1 MSKIYQIFLTCGLVV
16 TAAPAFAKQDYAR
29 LQQQVLANDAILQSL
44 QQSQS
49 AYDVNQQYA
58 GRLNNPTFNVEL
70 DNLGNSKLKELDG
83 PTTMIGLSQDIPL
96 NNKLHLRKQLAGFQG
111 SNNQFEIVKRQA
123 ELKSE
128 LRTCLSNWY
137 VATQRAEIFS
147 TESNLYK
154 RQVNVLTEKL
164 KYGRVIPSDVQLS
177 SALSAESALR
187 YQNELKKIQYQK
199 NLCSKYLPD
208 LPNQAIEVP
217 LDSNFSNRVSLLEQE
232 SVLKTQLA
240 KTQLEL
246 AKKEA
251 VPDITLGV
259 GVRNYQETS
268 DKVFLV
274 STSIPLVV
282 FNRNKGNIA
291 IAQATQANAE
301 TQSVWANRNAKI
313 ELENKSVEI
322 SNLIDAIK
330 QYDSTVLP
338 AANESLRIAELGYQ
352 AGKISLLEFNSNK
365 QIWLDKQLARY
376 DLWLALQNQIAEIEK
391 NYVTNLEQEYGEQ
404 HE

>member
-16 TAAPAFAKQDYAR
+16 MAAPAFAEQDYAR
-29 LQQQVLANDAILQSL
+29 LQQQVLANDVILKSL

-49 AYDVNQQYA
+49 AYDINQQYA
-58 GRLNNPTFNVEL
+58 GRLNNPTFNMEL

-96 NNKLHLRKQLAGFQG
+96 NNKLQLRKQLAGFQG
-111 SNNQFEIVKRQA
+111 NNNQFEIVKRQA

-147 TESNLYK
+147 TESSLYK

-164 KYGRVIPSDVQLS
+164 KFGRVIPSDVQLS

-187 YQNELKKIQYQK
+187 HQNELKRIQYQR

-217 LDSNFSNRVSLLEQE
+217 LDINFSNRVSLLEQE

-246 AKKEA
+246 AKREA

-274 STSIPLVV
+274 STSIPLAV

-352 AGKISLLEFNSNK
+352 AGKTSLLEFNSNK

-376 DLWLALQNQIAEIEK
+376 DLWLALQNQIAESEK
-391 NYVTNLEQEYGEQ
+391 NYVTNLEQE
-404 HE
+404 

>member
-1 MSKIYQIFLTCGLVV
+1 MK
-16 TAAPAFAKQDYAR
+16 K
-29 LQQQVLANDAILQSL
+29 VLC
-44 QQSQS
+44 
-49 AYDVNQQYA
+49 A
-58 GRLNNPTFNVEL
+58 GRLNNPTFNMEL

-96 NNKLHLRKQLAGFQG
+96 NNKLQLRKQLAGFQG
-111 SNNQFEIVKRQA
+111 NNNQFEIVKRQA

-147 TESNLYK
+147 TESSLYK

-164 KYGRVIPSDVQLS
+164 KFGRVIPSDVQLS

-187 YQNELKKIQYQK
+187 HQNELKRIQYQR

-217 LDSNFSNRVSLLEQE
+217 LDINFSNRVSLLEQE

-246 AKKEA
+246 AKREA

-274 STSIPLVV
+274 STSIPLAV

-352 AGKISLLEFNSNK
+352 AGKTSLLEFNSNK

-391 NYVTNLEQEYGEQ
+391 NYVTNLEQE
-404 HE
+404 

>member
-274 STSIPLVV
+274 STSIPLAV

>member
-1 MSKIYQIFLTCGLVV
+1 
-16 TAAPAFAKQDYAR
+16 
-29 LQQQVLANDAILQSL
+29 
-44 QQSQS
+44 
-49 AYDVNQQYA
+49 
-58 GRLNNPTFNVEL
+58 LNW
-70 DNLGNSKLKELDG
+70 
-83 PTTMIGLSQDIPL
+83 Q
-96 NNKLHLRKQLAGFQG
+96 
-111 SNNQFEIVKRQA
+111 
-123 ELKSE
+123 
-128 LRTCLSNWY
+128 
-137 VATQRAEIFS
+137 
-147 TESNLYK
+147 
-154 RQVNVLTEKL
+154 
-164 KYGRVIPSDVQLS
+164 
-177 SALSAESALR
+177 
-187 YQNELKKIQYQK
+187 
-199 NLCSKYLPD
+199 
-208 LPNQAIEVP
+208 
-217 LDSNFSNRVSLLEQE
+217 
-232 SVLKTQLA
+232 
-240 KTQLEL
+240 
-246 AKKEA
+246 KEA

-274 STSIPLVV
+274 STSIPLAV

-352 AGKISLLEFNSNK
+352 AGKTSLLEFNSNK

-391 NYVTNLEQEYGEQ
+391 TTSPI
-404 HE
+404 

>member
-164 KYGRVIPSDVQLS
+164 KYGRVSPSDVQLS

-274 STSIPLVV
+274 STSIPLAV

-352 AGKISLLEFNSNK
+352 AGKTSLLEFNSNK

-391 NYVTNLEQEYGEQ
+391 NYVTNLEQE
-404 HE
+404 

>member
-70 DNLGNSKLKELDG
+70 GNLGNSKLKELDG

-274 STSIPLVV
+274 STSIPLAV